1 MPIRI
6 TGMNSG
12 LDTESIITELVKA
25 KATKKDSL
33 VKAQTKLQWKQDAWK
48 ELNNKVYSL
57 YSKKLSNMRFESDYL
72 KKTTKVSNATA
83 ATVIT
88 GSGAVNGVQTLK
100 IDQLAKTGYL
110 TGAQLKK
117 ADGSKGNYGTGA
129 KLREHLKIEVG
140 SELELTVNGKTT
152 TITVDEDMTIDSFV
166 KKLQGAG
173 VNASFDTKNQRF
185 FISSKETGAKADFSL
200 TAKNQAGINALNT
213 LGLAT
218 SLEDDVATKNA
229 YLAYCNANEV
239 LDDKGKVVGY
249 TYTAKTAAELE
260 KLVTAE
266 VNSRLAKYISNK
278 KELDSVNKKI
288 EDIEK
293 DFDGTHGENTTES
306 LKKDLEDAK
315 SRLDAATD
323 EEERNSIQEEIKL
336 LEEKISTSE
345 SLDTLKEQRTGL
357 SAAIDAEKD
366 YFVEDADAEGGYA
379 LNGDALK
386 NDIGIDIVE
395 EAKFAAKVL
404 NNEQGYGL
412 QVSQGATRIAGQ
424 DAKIILNGAEFEST
438 TNTFEINGLTITANA
453 ETEEEFT
460 ITTSDDTDGIYDM
473 IKDFLKEYNELINEM
488 DKLYNAESSKGY
500 EPLTDEEKEA
510 MSDKEIEKW
519 EEKIKNSIL
528 RRDSTLNSVASAMK
542 QVMLEGVLM
551 GDGSRLYLNEFGIGT
566 LGYFSA
572 ADNEKN
578 AYHIDGDPDDTST
591 SGNTD
596 KLKTA
601 IANDPDK
608 VVEFFSTLSKNLY
621 GKLGDMM
628 KKTQYSSSFTLYDDI
643 AMKDEYKDYTSK
655 IKTQEE
661 KITDFED
668 RYYKKFS
675 AMETALAKLSSKESA
690 ISGLLGM

>member
-12 LDTESIITELVKA
+12 LDTESIISELVKA
-25 KATKKDSL
+25 KSTKKDNL

-48 ELNNKVYSL
+48 ELNTKVYNL
-57 YSKKLSNMRFESDYL
+57 YSKTLSNMRFESDYL

-88 GSGAVNGVQTLK
+88 GTGAVNGVQTLK

-110 TGAQLKK
+110 TGAQMKK
-117 ADGSKGNYGTGA
+117 DDGSKANYGTGA
-129 KLREHLKIEVG
+129 KLVEHLDVAEG
-140 SELELTVNGKTT
+140 SEIELTVKGKTT
-152 TITVDEDMTIDSFV
+152 KIIVDADMTIDSFV
-166 KKLQGAG
+166 KKLQDAG

-185 FISSKETGAKADFSL
+185 FISSKDTGAKADFSL
-200 TAKNQAGINALNT
+200 TAKDSNGLNALNK

-218 SLEDDVATKNA
+218 SLSSDKATEAYYLKYCQTEVDATGKVVPKKDANGNYLAKEADELEDLINAEVDSRIARYKEIQDSIAKINEKYTDDSPLRAKTEIEANIKTIEDNLKGLEEKEELSDEEKENKEAWNKELTELKQQLSDATKLETLSEEANRLKSA
-229 YLAYCNANEV
+229 TVDGNEV
-239 LDDKGKVVGY
+239 LYIDDDGK
-249 TYTAKTAAELE
+249 
-260 KLVTAE
+260 
-266 VNSRLAKYISNK
+266 
-278 KELDSVNKKI
+278 
-288 EDIEK
+288 
-293 DFDGTHGENTTES
+293 
-306 LKKDLEDAK
+306 
-315 SRLDAATD
+315 AT
-323 EEERNSIQEEIKL
+323 
-336 LEEKISTSE
+336 
-345 SLDTLKEQRTGL
+345 
-357 SAAIDAEKD
+357 
-366 YFVEDADAEGGYA
+366 
-379 LNGDALK
+379 DALK
-386 NDIGIDIVE
+386 AKVTDEI
-395 EAKFAAKVL
+395 EAYAEFAADVL
-404 NNEQGYGL
+404 TQAAKGTGT
-412 QVSQGATRIAGQ
+412 VSVGATRIAGQ
-424 DAKIILNGAEFEST
+424 DAVITLNGATFEST

-473 IKDFLKEYNELINEM
+473 IKDFLKEYNTLINEM

-510 MSDKEIEKW
+510 MSEKEIEKW

-528 RRDSTLNSVASAMK
+528 RKDSTLNSVAGAMK
-542 QVMLEGVLM
+542 QIMLEGVSM
-551 GDGSRLYLNEFGIGT
+551 SDGSKLYLSDFGIGT
-566 LGYFSA
+566 LGYFNA

-591 SGNTD
+591 SGNAD

-601 IANDPDK
+601 IANDSAK
-608 VVEFFSTLSKNLY
+608 VVEFFTMLSKNLY

-655 IKTQEE
+655 IKDQEE

-690 ISGLLGM
+690 ISGLFNM

>member
-12 LDTESIITELVKA
+12 LDTESIISELVKA
-25 KATKKDSL
+25 KSTKKDNL

-48 ELNNKVYSL
+48 ELNTKVYNL
-57 YSKKLSNMRFESDYL
+57 YSKTLSNMRFESDYL

-88 GSGAVNGVQTLK
+88 GTGAVNGVQTLK

-110 TGAQLKK
+110 TGAELQKDGKK
-117 ADGSKGNYGTGA
+117 ANYGTGT
-129 KLREHLKIEVG
+129 KLTEMGVEEG
-140 SELELTVNGKTT
+140 SEIELTVNGKTT
-152 TITVDEDMTIDSFV
+152 KITVDADMTIDSFV

-185 FISSKETGAKADFSL
+185 FISSKDTGAKADFSL
-200 TAKNQAGINALNT
+200 TAKSTKGLNALST

-218 SLEDDVATKNA
+218 SLEDDTATKNA
-229 YLAYCNANEV
+229 YLAYCNANPV
-239 LDDKGKVVGY
+239 LDDNNKVIGY

-260 KLVTAE
+260 TLVNAE
-266 VNSRLAKYISNK
+266 VNSRLAKYISNR
-278 KELDSVNKKI
+278 KELTSVNKKI
-288 EDIEK
+288 SDMEEK
-293 DFDGTHGENTTES
+293 YKDSPLGKTTEE
-306 LKKDLEDAK
+306 LEDELAAKKDKLNKDNTLSADDKETLKTEIEALEAK
-315 SRLDAATD
+315 VSDSKSLDNLKARKT
-323 EEERNSIQEEIKL
+323 E
-336 LEEKISTSE
+336 LEE
-345 SLDTLKEQRTGL
+345 
-357 SAAIDAEKD
+357 AIKVDDDAG
-366 YFVEDADAEGGYA
+366 YFKADADAEGGYV
-379 LNGDALK
+379 LDGDTLK
-386 NDIGIDIVE
+386 NAIGADIE
-395 EAKFAAKVL
+395 AEAKFAENVL
-404 NNEQGYGL
+404 SGAISL
-412 QVSQGATRIAGQ
+412 PTSDGATRIAGQ
-424 DAKIILNGAEFEST
+424 DAVITLNGATFEST

-473 IKDFLKEYNELINEM
+473 IKDFLKEYNTLINEM

-510 MSDKEIEKW
+510 MSEKEIEKW

-528 RRDSTLNSVASAMK
+528 RKDSTLNSVAGAMK
-542 QVMLEGVLM
+542 QIMLEGVSM
-551 GDGSRLYLNEFGIGT
+551 SDGSKLYLSDFGIGT
-566 LGYFSA
+566 LGYFNA

-591 SGNTD
+591 SGNAD

-601 IANDPDK
+601 IANDSAK
-608 VVEFFSTLSKNLY
+608 VVEFFTMLSKNLY

-655 IKTQEE
+655 IKDQEE

>member
-12 LDTESIITELVKA
+12 LDTESIISELVKA
-25 KATKKDSL
+25 KSTKKDNL

-48 ELNNKVYSL
+48 ELNTKVYNL
-57 YSKKLSNMRFESDYL
+57 YSKTLSNMRFESDYL

-88 GSGAVNGVQTLK
+88 GTGAVNGVQTLK

-110 TGAQLKK
+110 TGAELQKDGKK
-117 ADGSKGNYGTGA
+117 ANYGTGT
-129 KLREHLKIEVG
+129 KLTEMGVEEGREI
-140 SELELTVNGKTT
+140 ELTVNGKTT
-152 TITVDEDMTIDSFV
+152 KIAVDADMTIDSFV

-185 FISSKETGAKADFSL
+185 FISSKDTGAKADFSL
-200 TAKNQAGINALNT
+200 TAKSIEGLNALST

-218 SLEDDVATKNA
+218 SLEEDTATKNA
-229 YLAYCNANEV
+229 YLVYCNANPV
-239 LDDKGKVVGY
+239 LDDNNKVIGY

-260 KLVTAE
+260 TLVNAE
-266 VNSRLAKYISNK
+266 VNSRLAKYISNQ
-278 KELDSVNKKI
+278 KELISVN
-288 EDIEK
+288 
-293 DFDGTHGENTTES
+293 
-306 LKKDLEDAK
+306 
-315 SRLDAATD
+315 
-323 EEERNSIQEEIKL
+323 
-336 LEEKISTSE
+336 EKISKIDSLLGKTTEELEDELAAKKDKLNKDNTLSADDKE
-345 SLDTLKEQRTGL
+345 TLKTEIEALEAKVSDSKSLDNLKARKTEL
-357 SAAIDAEKD
+357 EEAIKVDDDAG
-366 YFVEDADAEGGYA
+366 YFKVDADAEGGYV
-379 LNGDALK
+379 LDGDILK
-386 NDIGIDIVE
+386 NAIGADIE
-395 EAKFAAKVL
+395 AEAKFAENVL
-404 NNEQGYGL
+404 SGAISL
-412 QVSQGATRIAGQ
+412 PTSDGATRIAGQ
-424 DAKIILNGAEFEST
+424 DAVITLNGATFEST

-473 IKDFLKEYNELINEM
+473 IKDFLKEYNTLINEM

-510 MSDKEIEKW
+510 MSEKEIEKW

-528 RRDSTLNSVASAMK
+528 RKDSTLNSVAGAMK
-542 QVMLEGVLM
+542 QIMLEGVSM
-551 GDGSRLYLNEFGIGT
+551 SDGSKLYLSDFGIGT
-566 LGYFSA
+566 LGYFNA

-591 SGNTD
+591 SGNAD

-601 IANDPDK
+601 IANDSAK
-608 VVEFFSTLSKNLY
+608 VVEFFTMLSKNLY
-621 GKLGDMM
+621 AKLGDLM
-628 KKTQYSSSFTLYDDI
+628 KKTEYSSSFTLYDDV
-643 AMKDEYKDYTSK
+643 AMKDEYNDYTTK
-655 IKTQEE
+655 IKNQEE